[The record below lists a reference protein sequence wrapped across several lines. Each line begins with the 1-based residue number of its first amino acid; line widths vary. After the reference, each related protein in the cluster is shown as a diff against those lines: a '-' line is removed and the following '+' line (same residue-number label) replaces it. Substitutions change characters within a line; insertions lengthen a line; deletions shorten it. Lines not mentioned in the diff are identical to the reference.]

1 MNRFDEAAKTWD
13 KRQVSIESSD
23 ACVQDLLKI
32 VQLKNDANIL
42 DYGCGT
48 GFIAFALKNETNNVT
63 GMDYSD
69 GMIDVFNEKAARFE
83 LDNIKAIKHNMN
95 EEKLP
100 SSTYDLIISS
110 KTMHHIKDTNM
121 FFQKSYDALKNDGI
135 LCINDLDKEDGS
147 FHSDK
152 GNDGVEHFGYKK
164 EDLLIIAK
172 SIGFKIVSYDI
183 VYNQEKN
190 KQIYP
195 LFNLI
200 VKKEIR

>member
-23 ACVQDLLKI
+23 ACVQDLLKN
-32 VQLKNDANIL
+32 VQLKDDANIL

-63 GMDYSD
+63 GMDYSN
-69 GMIDVFNEKAARFE
+69 GMIEVFNKKVAEFE
-83 LDNIKAIKHNMN
+83 LEDIKAIKHNMN
-95 EEKLP
+95 EEELP
-100 SSTYDLIISS
+100 KETFDLIISS

-121 FFQKSYDALKNDGI
+121 FFKKSYHALKNDGI
-135 LCINDLDKEDGS
+135 LCINDLEEEDGS
-147 FHSDK
+147 FHEDK
-152 GNDGVEHFGYKK
+152 GNDGVEHFGYEK
-164 EDLLIIAK
+164 EDLFAIAK
-172 SIGFKIVSYDI
+172 NIGFTIVSYKI

-190 KQIYP
+190 GQYYP

-200 VKKEIR
+200 VKK

>member
-23 ACVQDLLKI
+23 ACVQDLLTN
-32 VQLKNDANIL
+32 VQLKDNASIL

-63 GMDYSD
+63 GMDYSS
-69 GMIDVFNEKAARFE
+69 GMIDVFNNKVAEFE
-83 LDNIKAIKHNMN
+83 LDNIRAIKHNMN
-95 EEKLP
+95 EEELP
-100 SSTYDLIISS
+100 KEEFDLIISS

-121 FFQKSYDALKNDGI
+121 FFKKSYDALKDGGV

-147 FHSDK
+147 FHKDQN
-152 GNDGVEHFGYKK
+152 NDGVEHYGYEK
-164 EDLLIIAK
+164 EELFSIAK
-172 SIGFKIVSYDI
+172 NLGFEVLAYKIVYK
-183 VYNQEKN
+183 QLKN
-190 KQIYP
+190 EQYYP

-200 VKKEIR
+200 VKK

>member
-23 ACVQDLLKI
+23 ACVQDLLNNVK
-32 VQLKNDANIL
+32 LKNNANIL

-63 GMDYSD
+63 GMDYSK
-69 GMIDVFNEKAARFE
+69 GMIEVFNNKVSQFDCE
-83 LDNIKAIKHNMN
+83 NIKAIKHNMN
-95 EEKLP
+95 EDELP
-100 SSTYDLIISS
+100 KNTYDLIISS

-121 FFQKSYDALKNDGI
+121 FFKKSYNALKNDGI

-147 FHSDK
+147 FHKDK
-152 GNDGVEHFGYKK
+152 ENDGVEHFGYEK
-164 EDLLIIAK
+164 EELLAIAK
-172 SIGFKIVSYDI
+172 NIGFKILSYKI
-183 VYNQEKN
+183 VYNQLKN
-190 KQIYP
+190 EQYYP

-200 VKKEIR
+200 VKK

>member
-23 ACVQDLLKI
+23 ACVQDLLSN
-32 VQLKNDANIL
+32 VQLKDNASIL

-48 GFIAFALKNETNNVT
+48 GFIAFALKNETNDVT

-69 GMIDVFNEKAARFE
+69 GMIEVFNNKVSEFE
-83 LDNIKAIKHNMN
+83 LDNIRAIKHNMN
-95 EEKLP
+95 EEELP
-100 SSTYDLIISS
+100 KEEFDLIISS

-121 FFQKSYDALKNDGI
+121 FFKKSYDALKDGGV

-147 FHSDK
+147 FHKDQN
-152 GNDGVEHFGYKK
+152 NDGVEHYGYEKD
-164 EDLLIIAK
+164 ELFSIAK
-172 SIGFKIVSYDI
+172 NLGFEVLAYEI
-183 VYNQEKN
+183 VYNQLKN
-190 KQIYP
+190 EQYYP

-200 VKKEIR
+200 VKK

>member
-23 ACVQDLLKI
+23 ACVQDLLSN
-32 VQLKNDANIL
+32 VQLKDNASIL

-63 GMDYSD
+63 GMDYSN
-69 GMIDVFNEKAARFE
+69 GMIEVFNNKVSEFE
-83 LDNIKAIKHNMN
+83 LDNIRAIKHNMN
-95 EEKLP
+95 EEELP
-100 SSTYDLIISS
+100 KEEFDLIISS

-121 FFQKSYDALKNDGI
+121 FFKKSYDALKDGGV

-147 FHSDK
+147 FHKDQN
-152 GNDGVEHFGYKK
+152 NDGVEHYGYEK
-164 EDLLIIAK
+164 EELFSIAK
-172 SIGFKIVSYDI
+172 NLGFEVLAYEI
-183 VYNQEKN
+183 VYNQLKN
-190 KQIYP
+190 EQYYP

-200 VKKEIR
+200 VKK

>member
-23 ACVQDLLKI
+23 ACVKNLLDN
-32 VQLKNDANIL
+32 VELKKDASIL

-48 GFIAFALKNETNNVT
+48 GFIAFALKNETNDVT
-63 GMDYSD
+63 GMDYSS
-69 GMIDVFNEKAARFE
+69 GMIEVFNKKVAEFE
-83 LDNIKAIKHNMN
+83 LDNIRAIKHNMN
-95 EEKLP
+95 EEEIPKE
-100 SSTYDLIISS
+100 TFDLIISS

-121 FFQKSYDALKNDGI
+121 FFKKSYHALKNGGI

-147 FHSDK
+147 FHKDK
-152 GNDGVEHFGYKK
+152 ENDGVEHFGYEK
-164 EDLLIIAK
+164 EELFSIAKNLGFEIIA
-172 SIGFKIVSYDI
+172 YNI

-190 KQIYP
+190 GQLYP

-200 VKKEIR
+200 IKK

>member
-23 ACVQDLLKI
+23 ACVQDLLSN
-32 VQLKNDANIL
+32 VQLKDNASIL

-63 GMDYSD
+63 GMDYSN
-69 GMIDVFNEKAARFE
+69 GMIEVFNNKVSEFE
-83 LDNIKAIKHNMN
+83 LDNIRAIKHNMN
-95 EEKLP
+95 EEELP
-100 SSTYDLIISS
+100 KEEFDLIISS

-121 FFQKSYDALKNDGI
+121 FFKKSYDALKDGGV

-147 FHSDK
+147 FHKDQN
-152 GNDGVEHFGYKK
+152 NDGVEHYGYEK
-164 EDLLIIAK
+164 EELFAIAK
-172 SIGFKIVSYDI
+172 NLGFEVLAYEI
-183 VYNQEKN
+183 VYNQLKN
-190 KQIYP
+190 EQYYP

-200 VKKEIR
+200 VKK

>member
-23 ACVQDLLKI
+23 ACVQDLLSN
-32 VQLKNDANIL
+32 VQLKDNASIL

-63 GMDYSD
+63 GMDYSN
-69 GMIDVFNEKAARFE
+69 GMIEVFNNKVAEFE

-95 EEKLP
+95 EEELP
-100 SSTYDLIISS
+100 KEEFDLIISS

-121 FFQKSYDALKNDGI
+121 FFKKSYDALKDGGV

-147 FHSDK
+147 FHKDQN
-152 GNDGVEHFGYKK
+152 NDGVEHYGYEK
-164 EDLLIIAK
+164 EELFAIAK
-172 SIGFKIVSYDI
+172 NLGFEVLAYEI
-183 VYNQEKN
+183 VYNQLKN
-190 KQIYP
+190 EQYYP

-200 VKKEIR
+200 VKK

>member
-23 ACVQDLLKI
+23 ACVQDLLSN
-32 VQLKNDANIL
+32 VQLKDNASIL

-63 GMDYSD
+63 GMDYSS
-69 GMIDVFNEKAARFE
+69 GMIEVFNNKVSEFE
-83 LDNIKAIKHNMN
+83 LDNIRAIKHNMN
-95 EEKLP
+95 EEELP
-100 SSTYDLIISS
+100 KEEFDLIISS

-121 FFQKSYDALKNDGI
+121 FFKKSYDALKDGGV

-147 FHSDK
+147 FHKDQN
-152 GNDGVEHFGYKK
+152 NDGVEHYGYEK
-164 EDLLIIAK
+164 EELFAIAK
-172 SIGFKIVSYDI
+172 NLGFEVLAYEI
-183 VYNQEKN
+183 VYNQLKN
-190 KQIYP
+190 EQYYP

-200 VKKEIR
+200 VKK

>member
-23 ACVQDLLKI
+23 ACVQDLLNNVK
-32 VQLKNDANIL
+32 LKNNANIL

-63 GMDYSD
+63 GMDYSK
-69 GMIDVFNEKAARFE
+69 GMIEVFNNKVSQFDCE
-83 LDNIKAIKHNMN
+83 NIKAVKHNMN
-95 EEKLP
+95 EDELP
-100 SSTYDLIISS
+100 KNTYDLIISS

-121 FFQKSYDALKNDGI
+121 FFKKSYNALKNDGI

-147 FHSDK
+147 FHKDK
-152 GNDGVEHFGYKK
+152 ENDGVEHFGYEK
-164 EDLLIIAK
+164 EELLAIAK
-172 SIGFKIVSYDI
+172 NIGFKILSYKI
-183 VYNQEKN
+183 VYNQLKN
-190 KQIYP
+190 EQYYP

-200 VKKEIR
+200 VKK

>member
-23 ACVQDLLKI
+23 ACVQDLLNNVK
-32 VQLKNDANIL
+32 LKNNANIL

-63 GMDYSD
+63 GMDYSK
-69 GMIDVFNEKAARFE
+69 GMIEVFNNKVSQFDCE
-83 LDNIKAIKHNMN
+83 NIKAIKHNMN
-95 EEKLP
+95 EDELP
-100 SSTYDLIISS
+100 KNTYDLIISS

-121 FFQKSYDALKNDGI
+121 FFKKSYNALKNDGI

-147 FHSDK
+147 FHKDK
-152 GNDGVEHFGYKK
+152 ENDGVEHFGYEK
-164 EDLLIIAK
+164 EELLAIAK
-172 SIGFKIVSYDI
+172 NIGFKVLSYKI
-183 VYNQEKN
+183 VYNQLKN
-190 KQIYP
+190 EQYYP

-200 VKKEIR
+200 VKK

>member
-23 ACVQDLLKI
+23 ACVQDLLSN
-32 VQLKNDANIL
+32 VQLKDDANIL

-63 GMDYSD
+63 GMDYSN
-69 GMIDVFNEKAARFE
+69 GMIEVFNNKVSEFE
-83 LDNIKAIKHNMN
+83 LDNIRAIKHNMN
-95 EEKLP
+95 EEELP
-100 SSTYDLIISS
+100 KEEFDLIISS

-121 FFQKSYDALKNDGI
+121 FFKKSYDALKDGGV

-147 FHSDK
+147 FHKDQN
-152 GNDGVEHFGYKK
+152 NDGVEHYGYEKD
-164 EDLLIIAK
+164 ELFSIAK
-172 SIGFKIVSYDI
+172 NLGFEVLAYEI
-183 VYNQEKN
+183 VYNQLKN
-190 KQIYP
+190 EQYYP

-200 VKKEIR
+200 VKK

>member
-23 ACVQDLLKI
+23 ACVQDLLSNL
-32 VQLKNDANIL
+32 QLKDNASIL

-63 GMDYSD
+63 GMDYSS
-69 GMIDVFNEKAARFE
+69 GMIEVFNNKVSEFE
-83 LDNIKAIKHNMN
+83 LDNIRAIKHNMN
-95 EEKLP
+95 EEELP
-100 SSTYDLIISS
+100 KEEFDLIISS

-121 FFQKSYDALKNDGI
+121 FFKKSYDALKDGGV

-147 FHSDK
+147 FHKDQN
-152 GNDGVEHFGYKK
+152 NDGVEHYGYEK
-164 EDLLIIAK
+164 EELFSIAK
-172 SIGFKIVSYDI
+172 NLGFEVLAYEI
-183 VYNQEKN
+183 VYNQLKN
-190 KQIYP
+190 EQYYP

-200 VKKEIR
+200 VKK

>member
-23 ACVQDLLKI
+23 ACVQDLLSN
-32 VQLKNDANIL
+32 VQLKDDANIL

-48 GFIAFALKNETNNVT
+48 GFIAFALKNETNDVT

-69 GMIDVFNEKAARFE
+69 GMIEVFNNKVSEFE
-83 LDNIKAIKHNMN
+83 LDNIRAIKHNMN
-95 EEKLP
+95 EEELP
-100 SSTYDLIISS
+100 KEEFDLIISS

-121 FFQKSYDALKNDGI
+121 FFKKSYDALKDGGV

-147 FHSDK
+147 FHKDQN
-152 GNDGVEHFGYKK
+152 NDGVEHYGYEKD
-164 EDLLIIAK
+164 ELFSIAK
-172 SIGFKIVSYDI
+172 NLGFEVLAYEI
-183 VYNQEKN
+183 VYNQLKN
-190 KQIYP
+190 EQYYP

-200 VKKEIR
+200 VKK

>member
-23 ACVQDLLKI
+23 ACVQDLLSN
-32 VQLKNDANIL
+32 VQLKDNASIL

-63 GMDYSD
+63 GMDYSN
-69 GMIDVFNEKAARFE
+69 GMIEVFNNKVSEFE
-83 LDNIKAIKHNMN
+83 LDNIRAIKHNMN
-95 EEKLP
+95 EEELP
-100 SSTYDLIISS
+100 KEEFDLIISS

-121 FFQKSYDALKNDGI
+121 FFKKSYDALKDGGV

-147 FHSDK
+147 FHKDQN
-152 GNDGVEHFGYKK
+152 NDGVEHYGYEK
-164 EDLLIIAK
+164 EELFAIAK
-172 SIGFKIVSYDI
+172 NLGFEVLAYKI
-183 VYNQEKN
+183 VYNQLKN
-190 KQIYP
+190 EQYYP

-200 VKKEIR
+200 VKK

>member
-23 ACVQDLLKI
+23 ACVQDLLSN
-32 VQLKNDANIL
+32 VQLKDNASIL

-63 GMDYSD
+63 GMDYSS
-69 GMIDVFNEKAARFE
+69 GMIEVFNNKVSEFE
-83 LDNIKAIKHNMN
+83 LDNIRAIKHNMN
-95 EEKLP
+95 EEELP
-100 SSTYDLIISS
+100 KEEFDLIISS

-121 FFQKSYDALKNDGI
+121 FFKKSYDALKDGGI

-147 FHSDK
+147 FHKDQN
-152 GNDGVEHFGYKK
+152 NDGVEHYGYEK
-164 EDLLIIAK
+164 EELFAIAK
-172 SIGFKIVSYDI
+172 NLGFEVLAYEI
-183 VYNQEKN
+183 VYNQLKN
-190 KQIYP
+190 EQYYP

-200 VKKEIR
+200 VKK

>member
-1 MNRFDEAAKTWD
+1 LNRFDEAAKTWD

-23 ACVQDLLKI
+23 ACVQDLLKNI
-32 VQLKNDANIL
+32 ELKDDANIL

-69 GMIDVFNEKAARFE
+69 GMIEVFNSKVSQFDCE
-83 LDNIKAIKHNMN
+83 NIKAIKHNMN
-95 EEKLP
+95 EEELP
-100 SSTYDLIISS
+100 KETYDLIISS

-121 FFQKSYDALKNDGI
+121 FFKKSYDALKNHGI

-147 FHSDK
+147 FHKDK
-152 GNDGVEHFGYKK
+152 ENDGVEHFGYEK
-164 EDLLIIAK
+164 EDLFAIAK
-172 SIGFKIVSYDI
+172 NTGFKILSYEI

-190 KQIYP
+190 EQNYP

-200 VKKEIR
+200 VKKQ

>member
-23 ACVQDLLKI
+23 ACVQDLLAN
-32 VQLKNDANIL
+32 VELKKDADIL

-48 GFIAFALKNETNNVT
+48 GFIAFALKNETNDVT
-63 GMDYSD
+63 GMDYSS
-69 GMIDVFNEKAARFE
+69 GMIEVFNKKVAEFE
-83 LDNIKAIKHNMN
+83 LDNIRAVKHNMN
-95 EEKLP
+95 EEELP
-100 SSTYDLIISS
+100 KDTFDLIISS

-121 FFQKSYDALKNDGI
+121 FFKKSYNALKNGGI

-147 FHSDK
+147 FHKDK
-152 GNDGVEHFGYKK
+152 ENDGVEHFGYEK
-164 EDLLIIAK
+164 EELFSIAKNLGFEIIA
-172 SIGFKIVSYDI
+172 YNI

-190 KQIYP
+190 GQFYP

-200 VKKEIR
+200 VKK

>member
-23 ACVQDLLKI
+23 ACVQDLLKN
-32 VQLKNDANIL
+32 VQLKNNASIL

-63 GMDYSD
+63 GMDYSN
-69 GMIDVFNEKAARFE
+69 GMIEVFNKKVAEFE
-83 LDNIKAIKHNMN
+83 LEDIKAIKHNMN
-95 EEKLP
+95 EEELP
-100 SSTYDLIISS
+100 KETFDLIISS

-121 FFQKSYDALKNDGI
+121 FFKKSYNALKNGGI

-147 FHSDK
+147 FHKDK
-152 GNDGVEHFGYKK
+152 ENDGVEHFGYEK
-164 EDLLIIAK
+164 EELFDIAK
-172 SIGFKIVSYDI
+172 NLGFEIITYNI

-190 KQIYP
+190 GKHYP

-200 VKKEIR
+200 VKK